1 MNLEQQQWWSQ
12 FLTDEKG
19 MILDVRTEDEFNR
32 GKIPNAINI
41 DIFKG
46 QGFIYALEELDKTK
60 NYYVYCA
67 AGSRSANACNI
78 MKELDFSNA
87 YNLIGGISEWEG
99 PIETE

>member
-19 MILDVRTEDEFNR
+19 IILDVRTEDEFNR
-32 GKIPNAINI
+32 GKIPNAMNI

-78 MKELDFSNA
+78 MRELGFANA
-87 YNLIGGISEWEG
+87 YNLIGGISEWQGPVEG
-99 PIETE
+99 E

>member
-1 MNLEQQQWWSQ
+1 MNLDQQQWWNQ

-19 MILDVRTEDEFNR
+19 IIVDVRTEEEVNR
-32 GKIPNAINI
+32 GRIPGSINI

-46 QGFIYALEELDKTK
+46 QGFIYQVEELDKEK

-78 MKELDFSNA
+78 MRELGFTNA
-87 YNLIGGISEWEG
+87 YNLVGGISEWEG
-99 PIETE
+99 PIEN

>member
-19 MILDVRTEDEFNR
+19 VILDVRTEDEFNN
-32 GKIPNAINI
+32 GKIPDALNI

-78 MKELDFSNA
+78 MRELGFTNA
-87 YNLIGGISEWEG
+87 YNLVGGISQWEG
-99 PIETE
+99 PVE